1 MRPLDRLR
9 ENVAVERSR
18 RDAPARRV
26 SLGGSLASVIVVVAS
41 VVAAT
46 LAFSDRQLDADVP
59 VPEPVDWFVPV
70 QISGALIWLV
80 AAWSL
85 SQRRDLIW
93 SRLAVVVSL
102 SHAFAALFVAWAIH
116 GLVGGHPAPGATLAA
131 GSAMWLLPI
140 EMPIGIYMM
149 VSLPSGRLG
158 RTGIDRIG
166 LCAVAMATCGV
177 VISMGSLPDVSG
189 TEFAAARNP
198 LSLGLSSG
206 PWPGL
211 LIGPA
216 AIVAVGVLVVK
227 WRRSVGSDRQ
237 ALWWIVAVNVVG
249 TLLVIPVIAL
259 APDGVGVGV
268 AQVTAAISV
277 LALVTVV
284 RRHHLLGIERFFER
298 TLRVAIIVAALTV
311 VYAAVIAGG
320 SSLFGGGARVIAAA
334 VVALAVVPVRDRVE
348 RGVERFVYGDRL
360 AGDELA
366 RRLAARATTAIGPV
380 ELLDSVVVD
389 LVDATGLRGLRV
401 ELDGLGVVTAH
412 GELGSGAV
420 GVAEIALRNGGTVI
434 GQLACWPPV
443 GEVCLDAPSRKL
455 LDDAAPYIAIV
466 AESCRTQTALQRSRE
481 QLLEASERERRR
493 LRHDLHDGLG
503 PILTGVAFSIDAASN
518 LLPSNPARAESLLF
532 ETRADVANAL
542 DEIRRIVDDLRPPAI
557 DDLGLVGA
565 IRQHAA
571 RLASL
576 DVSVTAATP
585 IIHLPAA
592 VEVAAYR
599 IVTEALTNVVRH
611 AGARS
616 AHVEMSVN
624 GDFSLSVTDDGSGA
638 TPWIP
643 GVGLGS
649 MRARVDELGGTMNAA
664 AGPHGGLVT
673 ARLPL
678 PNS

>member
-1 MRPLDRLR
+1 MIRVDRVR
-9 ENVAVERSR
+9 EDGAVERSTR
-18 RDAPARRV
+18 GAPAGRV
-26 SLGGSLASVIVVVAS
+26 PIGGSFASVIVVVAS
-41 VVAAT
+41 LVASA
-46 LAFSDRQLDADVP
+46 LAFSDRRLDADVP

-93 SRLAVVVSL
+93 SRLAAVVSS

-116 GLVGGHPAPGATLAA
+116 GLIGGQPAPGAALAA
-131 GSAMWLLPI
+131 GCAMWLLPI

-166 LCAVAMATCGV
+166 WCAVAMATCGV
-177 VISMGSLPDVSG
+177 VISMVSRPDVSG

-211 LIGPA
+211 LIGCA
-216 AIVAVGVLVVK
+216 AIFALGVLVAK
-227 WRRSVGSDRQ
+227 WRRSVGSDRR
-237 ALWWIVAVNVVG
+237 ALWWIVAINLVG
-249 TLLVIPVIAL
+249 TLLVIPLIAL

-268 AQVTAAISV
+268 AQVTAAVSV

-284 RRHHLLGIERFFER
+284 RRHHLLGIERLFER
-298 TLRVAIIVAALTV
+298 TLRVVVIVGALTV

-334 VVALAVVPVRDRVE
+334 VVALAVVPVRDRVQ

-360 AGDELA
+360 AGDEVA
-366 RRLAARATTAIGPV
+366 RRLAARSTTAMGPV
-380 ELLDSVVVD
+380 ELLDSVVVEI
-389 LVDATGLRGLRV
+389 VESAGLRGLRV

-412 GELGSGAV
+412 GEVGSGAI
-420 GVAEIALRNGGTVI
+420 GSSEFTLRNGGAAI
-434 GQLACWPPV
+434 GRLVCRPPA
-443 GEVCLDAPSRKL
+443 GEVCLDAPAKKL
-455 LDDAAPYIAIV
+455 LDDAVPYIAIV

-518 LLPSNPARAESLLF
+518 LLPSDPARADSLLA
-532 ETRADVANAL
+532 ETRSDVANAL

-557 DDLGLVGA
+557 DELGLIGA

-571 RLASL
+571 RLSPI
-576 DVSVTAATP
+576 DVSVTATTP
-585 IIHLPAA
+585 MTQLPAA

-599 IVTEALTNVVRH
+599 IVTEALTNVARH
-611 AGARS
+611 ANAHSAR
-616 AHVEMSVN
+616 VEISVN
-624 GDFSLSVTDDGSGA
+624 GDFSLLVADDGSRV
-638 TPWIP
+638 TPWVP

-649 MRARVDELGGTMNAA
+649 MRTRVDELGGTLNAG

-678 PNS
+678 PST